1 MIFLN
6 LGCNLESCFC
16 IITMRKWKMLGIS
29 VGFRKKVINVWG
41 FLLGREICLYI
52 YQKCFGIFVG
62 LRNMFTPRR
71 GGWQQ
76 HIKRLDFY
84 VLLPPSSPSSL
95 GCVTPPLIVLSPSIK
110 QKIKKVHYL
119 YAKISI
125 TIHRLTFD
133 EEITLAWADTQ
144 TNPPQHI
151 KITPHT

>member
-1 MIFLN
+1 MFWD
-6 LGCNLESCFC
+6 FC
-16 IITMRKWKMLGIS
+16 WAEKYVHTKERR
-29 VGFRKKVINVWG
+29 VTTTYKKIG
-41 FLLGREICLYI
+41 FLCAVATLLSFF
-52 YQKCFGIFVG
+52 FGVCH
-62 LRNMFTPRR
+62 P
-71 GGWQQ
+71 
-76 HIKRLDFY
+76 
-84 VLLPPSSPSSL
+84 
-95 GCVTPPLIVLSPSIK
+95 PPLIVLSPSIK